1 LGEPLGQKAPGPGF
15 HIIELSSGSV
25 RRLNSPGLAGAVGYT
40 SLARDD
46 KSLIALVHSG
56 ALTKIVRFPTSGS
69 GAGRELITTT
79 SAIWYPET
87 GLGESVYASVVDRPA
102 DLVRF
107 APDGTKFERLASFP
121 QLPDPISLTVL
132 PDGRAVLPVRASSQ
146 LRLMVVQKGKDPA
159 PLVNTAEE
167 TAGPVATCG
176 PREIAFMIGPE
187 PHETIAI
194 AEPASGRLVRTLASG
209 KGPVVSLACA
219 PDGKTIFF
227 AARGVVWSVPSA
239 GSATPEA
246 RRIRVGDGVVA
257 DPSGTKILVRGM
269 EGSEIHLF
277 SVPLDGS
284 AEREI
289 PLGKTDPVAPVPL
302 APNAL
307 SPDGRLLVGLVRPD
321 LYFNP
326 PGLVD
331 TNTGR
336 VTRMPSEILCDY
348 QGIGWTPDEHVIALK
363 IGTRATM
370 WKFQPAPR

>member
-1 LGEPLGQKAPGPGF
+1 
-15 HIIELSSGSV
+15 
-25 RRLNSPGLAGAVGYT
+25 
-40 SLARDD
+40 
-46 KSLIALVHSG
+46 
-56 ALTKIVRFPTSGS
+56 
-69 GAGRELITTT
+69 
-79 SAIWYPET
+79 
-87 GLGESVYASVVDRPA
+87 
-102 DLVRF
+102 
-107 APDGTKFERLASFP
+107 
-121 QLPDPISLTVL
+121 
-132 PDGRAVLPVRASSQ
+132 
-146 LRLMVVQKGKDPA
+146 MVVQKGKDPA

-194 AEPASGRLVRTLASG
+194 AEPASGRLVRTLAPG

-227 AARGVVWSVPSA
+227 AARGVVLSVPSA
-239 GSATPEA
+239 GSATSEA
-246 RRIRVGDGVVA
+246 RRIRAGDGVVA
-257 DPSGTKILVRGM
+257 DPPGTKILVRGM

-284 AEREI
+284 PERKI
-289 PLGKTDPVAPVPL
+289 PLVKTDPVAPAPL
-302 APNAL
+302 AANAL
-307 SPDGRLLVGLVRPD
+307 SPDGRLLTGLVRPD
-321 LYFNP
+321 MYFNP

-336 VTRMPSEILCDY
+336 VTRMPSEILYDY

>member
-1 LGEPLGQKAPGPGF
+1 
-15 HIIELSSGSV
+15 
-25 RRLNSPGLAGAVGYT
+25 
-40 SLARDD
+40 
-46 KSLIALVHSG
+46 
-56 ALTKIVRFPTSGS
+56 
-69 GAGRELITTT
+69 
-79 SAIWYPET
+79 
-87 GLGESVYASVVDRPA
+87 
-102 DLVRF
+102 
-107 APDGTKFERLASFP
+107 
-121 QLPDPISLTVL
+121 SLTVL
-132 PDGRAVLPVRASSQ
+132 PDGRAVFPVCASSQ

-194 AEPASGRLVRTLASG
+194 AEPASGRLVRTLAPG

-227 AARGVVWSVPSA
+227 AARGVVWSVPS
-239 GSATPEA
+239 
-246 RRIRVGDGVVA
+246 
-257 DPSGTKILVRGM
+257 
-269 EGSEIHLF
+269 
-277 SVPLDGS
+277 DGS
-284 AEREI
+284 AERKI